1 MKEKIEMT
9 ARIPDTLLL
18 DLGEN
23 KLANDALIEDMKRK
37 VCMDFLNRVE
47 FDKPYIIKMKCAFSD
62 NHAFINSHAARITM
76 EIREVPQEL
85 VFCHR
90 EYKLVEVDAL
100 EIEAI
105 NCKNCGGIIQ
115 VGRLDMHGDT
125 LVRCSFCGSYHTI
138 RKRGGV

>member
-1 MKEKIEMT
+1 MREEIEMT

-18 DLGEN
+18 DLGAN
-23 KLANDALIEDMKRK
+23 KPYSESIIEQMKRK

-76 EIREVPQEL
+76 DIREVPQEA
-85 VFCHR
+85 VFCQR
-90 EYKLVEVDAL
+90 EYRLVEVDAL

-105 NCKNCGGIIQ
+105 NCKNCGGVIQ
-115 VGRLDMHGDT
+115 VGRLDLYGDT

-138 RKRGGV
+138 RKR

>member
-9 ARIPDTLLL
+9 TRIPDTLLL
-18 DLGEN
+18 DFGEK

-47 FDKPYIIKMKCAFSD
+47 FDKSYIIKMKCAFSD
-62 NHAFINSHAARITM
+62 NHALINSHAARITM

-105 NCKNCGGIIQ
+105 NCKNCGGVIQ
-115 VGRLDMHGDT
+115 VGRLDLHGDT

-138 RKRGGV
+138 RKRSIV